1 MLDFNKINSQ
11 VDLKNLDAA
20 QLSKIL
26 SEHQNTVIKSALII
40 GTLIAGWVMFNDHRV
55 KDQSLRSQMTQVQQ
69 KIDAIK
75 SRDASIKELDA
86 FKASLPK
93 KLNEFE
99 LTTLISNYARSYH
112 VKIPSLSPAES
123 EDKGLY
129 DNINVKFTATADN
142 FKDMMLF
149 LRKIER
155 SEFPLMINSWSGNQ
169 ELNGEVDFE
178 ITISAVL
185 FHS

>member
-11 VDLKNLDAA
+11 VDLKNLDTA
-20 QLSKIL
+20 QLAKIL
-26 SEHQNTVIKSALII
+26 SEHQNTVIKFLLII
-40 GTLIAGWVMFNDHRV
+40 GTLIVAVMMFNDHRA
-55 KDQSLRSQMTQVQQ
+55 KDQALRFQMTLAQQ

-75 SRDASIKELDA
+75 ARDASIKDLET
-86 FKASLPK
+86 FKSSLPK

-99 LTTLISNYARSYH
+99 LTTLISSYARSCH

-129 DNINVKFTATADN
+129 DIINVKFIAMADN

-149 LRKIER
+149 LRKIEK
-155 SEFPLMINSWSGNQ
+155 SEFPLKINSWSGSQ
-169 ELNGEVDFE
+169 EQDGQINFD